1 MQEQNTKYSRQVQ
14 EQNTIHTPGRCKSRI
29 LYILQVGVGVGYN
42 IIQVGEGVEYYTYF
56 RYVQEQNTIYTPGR
70 CRSRILYILEV
81 GVQEQDTIYIIY
93 IPGRC
98 RSRILYILQVGVYE
112 QDTIYIIYKGVGV
125 EYYIYSMQVQEQNM
139 TYTPGRCRSRLHT
152 PGTYYG
158 VQITYYLN

>member
-1 MQEQNTKYSRQVQ
+1 MQEQNTKYSRQVK

-98 RSRILYILQVGVYE
+98 RSRILYILQVGV
-112 QDTIYIIYKGVGV
+112 GVV
-125 EYYIYSMQVQEQNM
+125 FYIYSRQVYMSRIPYILYIKVQEQS
-139 TYTPGRCRSRLHT
+139 TIYTPCRCRSR
-152 PGTYYG
+152 
-158 VQITYYLN
+158 I